1 LGEPDWSRIWNAFH
15 DQHKTEYGHSFP
27 GTSIEVVT
35 ARVTGRGLMPHLP
48 HTMRFDSSA
57 GKRDALLESGE
68 TYFRINGRVQR
79 IHTRFYDRASLA
91 QGDRVAGP
99 AVFFQKDS
107 TTVIP
112 PMWVADVDEFLNLV
126 ITRTTD
132 DSKDTVPA
140 ASEDA
145 VCR

>member
-1 LGEPDWSRIWNAFH
+1 
-15 DQHKTEYGHSFP
+15 
-27 GTSIEVVT
+27 
-35 ARVTGRGLMPHLP
+35 MPHLP
-48 HTMRFDSSA
+48 HAMRFGSA
-57 GKRDALLESGE
+57 AARREALLKSGE
-68 TYFRINGRVQR
+68 TYFRIDGRVQQVD
-79 IHTRFYDRASLA
+79 TRFYDRASLA
-91 QGDRVAGP
+91 AGARIEGP

-132 DSKDTVPA
+132 DSNESVPA
-140 ASEDA
+140 ASEDV